1 MRLKGKAV
9 VITGASMGIG
19 EALARTF
26 VEQGAD
32 VLMSSRELNRVEA
45 ARARIGF
52 KHLEKTMAAKC
63 DVTQREDVDR
73 LRDLALKTFG
83 HIDVWIN
90 NAGHGLNDSVEH
102 MEMAEVRRMFDTNLF
117 GALNGM
123 QSVIPQM
130 KAQGSGAIINIS
142 SVAGYI
148 AVPYMAAY
156 CATKHALNAFSHAAR
171 VELAGTGVNVLN
183 VCPGYI
189 KTNFASNLVRG
200 KERYRYGGADR
211 PGATPEDVADATLK
225 AYLKGKREIVVP
237 ASNQWAIRMYQHSP
251 ALVDRTMKKGM
262 KRTESEPAAQPPA
275 KK

>member
-26 VEQGAD
+26 VEHGAD

-45 ARARIGF
+45 ARARVGF
-52 KHLEKTMAAKC
+52 RHLEKTMAARC
-63 DVTQREDVDR
+63 DVTKREDVDH

-90 NAGHGLNDSVEH
+90 NAGYGLNDSVEN
-102 MEMAEVRRMFDTNLF
+102 MDLAAVRKMFDTNLF
-117 GALNGM
+117 GALHGM
-123 QSVIPQM
+123 QSVIPVM
-130 KAQGSGAIINIS
+130 RKQGSGTIINIS
-142 SVAGYI
+142 SVASYI
-148 AVPYMAAY
+148 AVPYMSAY

-171 VELAGTGVNVLN
+171 VELKGTGVNVLN

-189 KTNFASNLVRG
+189 KTNFGSNIVRG
-200 KERYRYGGADR
+200 TDRLRYGGADR
-211 PGATPEDVADATLK
+211 PGATPDDVADATLE

-262 KRTESEPAAQPPA
+262 KHTESEPAAQPTR
-275 KK
+275 

>member
-1 MRLKGKAV
+1 MRLNGKAV

-19 EALARTF
+19 EALARAF

-52 KHLEKTMAAKC
+52 KNLEKTMAAKC
-63 DVTQREDVDR
+63 DVTQRADVDR
-73 LRDLALKTFG
+73 LRDLALNTYG

-90 NAGHGLNDSVEH
+90 NAGYGLNDSVEN
-102 MEMAEVRRMFDTNLF
+102 MDIAEVRRMFDTNLF
-117 GALNGM
+117 GVLHGM
-123 QSVIPQM
+123 QAVIPVM
-130 KAQGSGAIINIS
+130 KQQRSGTIINIS
-142 SVAGYI
+142 SVASYI
-148 AVPYMAAY
+148 AVPYMSAY

-171 VELAGTGVNVLN
+171 VELSGTGVNVLN

-189 KTNFASNLVRG
+189 KTNFGSNIVRG
-200 KERYRYGGADR
+200 TDRLRYGGADR
-211 PGATPEDVADATLK
+211 PGATPADVAHATLK

-251 ALVDRTMKKGM
+251 ALVDKTMRKGM
-262 KRTESEPAAQPPA
+262 KRTESEPAAQTVA
-275 KK
+275 K